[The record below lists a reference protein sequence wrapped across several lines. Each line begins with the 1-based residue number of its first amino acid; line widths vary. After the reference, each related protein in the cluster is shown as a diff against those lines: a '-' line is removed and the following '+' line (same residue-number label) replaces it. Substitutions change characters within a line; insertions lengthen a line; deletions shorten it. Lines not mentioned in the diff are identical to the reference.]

1 MLEAQDIA
9 RSTRAATSRLPLL
22 ALLGANA
29 VSQIGNQFTALAIPW
44 YVLKLTGSP
53 ALVGLTGF
61 VQGCAY
67 IAAAFLG
74 GVLVDRLGLR
84 RASVLGDLGSGAAIA
99 LIPLLHQ
106 TLGLA
111 LWQLLSVIFVAS
123 LLNTPGM
130 AARRGMLADLAALG
144 GVRLERATSAEHGI
158 GNFAGLAGPI
168 LAGVLLA
175 VVAPANVLWLDAVSF
190 ALSAALIGALV
201 PALWAPLR
209 GASYREQFSEG
220 LGFIWRNGVVRT
232 MALLGSFIN
241 ALGAGLFG
249 VVFPVY
255 AARVFGSA
263 LGLGAMAAAD
273 GGGALAGTLV
283 YGAIGHRLPKWPT
296 LLVTFTLSAI
306 GLAALALTP
315 PLLVTVAV
323 LALDG
328 FMFGIIG
335 PLTYTIYRERIPEDL
350 GGRAF
355 AAILGVHRLAVPFG
369 ALLTGA
375 LLGVLS
381 IPVTVAAIAALSLVV
396 PLGMLLRPS
405 VREL

>member
-123 LLNTPGM
+123 
-130 AARRGMLADLAALG
+130 
-144 GVRLERATSAEHGI
+144 
-158 GNFAGLAGPI
+158 GN
-168 LAGVLLA
+168 
-175 VVAPANVLWLDAVSF
+175 
-190 ALSAALIGALV
+190 
-201 PALWAPLR
+201 
-209 GASYREQFSEG
+209 
-220 LGFIWRNGVVRT
+220 
-232 MALLGSFIN
+232 
-241 ALGAGLFG
+241 
-249 VVFPVY
+249 
-255 AARVFGSA
+255 
-263 LGLGAMAAAD
+263 AMAI
-273 GGGALAGTLV
+273 V
-283 YGAIGHRLPKWPT
+283 QP
-296 LLVTFTLSAI
+296 
-306 GLAALALTP
+306 
-315 PLLVTVAV
+315 
-323 LALDG
+323 
-328 FMFGIIG
+328 
-335 PLTYTIYRERIPEDL
+335 
-350 GGRAF
+350 
-355 AAILGVHRLAVPFG
+355 
-369 ALLTGA
+369 
-375 LLGVLS
+375 
-381 IPVTVAAIAALSLVV
+381 
-396 PLGMLLRPS
+396 
-405 VREL
+405 